1 MIFGLPW
8 RLVAIVGL
16 IVVLFGAAYFF
27 DHEGYKRGVSS
38 ERHKWETQ
46 LDASERRVQRAEAA
60 RDAVIAQAARD
71 RAIRQA
77 QITVLS
83 QRGHDEIAAA
93 TPDHESAIDP
103 ALVSA
108 WRASLDRLCVYPVD
122 TDGHFAPACGSSASG

>member
-16 IVVLFGAAYFF
+16 ILVLFGAAFF
-27 DHEGYKRGVSS
+27 FEHDGYKRGVSS

-46 LDASERRVQRAEAA
+46 LAASERRVQRAESA
-60 RDAVIAQAARD
+60 RNAVIAQAAQD
-71 RAIRQA
+71 RAVRQA

-93 TPDHESAIDP
+93 TPAQETAIDP

-108 WRASLDRLCVYPVD
+108 WRSSLDRLCIYPID
-122 TDGHFAPACGSSASG
+122 TDGHLPAACGSHA